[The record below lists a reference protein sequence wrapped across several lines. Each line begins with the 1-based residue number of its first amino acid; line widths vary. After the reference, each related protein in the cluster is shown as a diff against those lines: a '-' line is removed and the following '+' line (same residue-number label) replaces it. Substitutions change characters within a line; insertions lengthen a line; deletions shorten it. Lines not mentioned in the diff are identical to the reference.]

1 LINQIVTNIATREFA
16 RALKFEEG
24 VIPELPFCSDEKTRL
39 LYMHIPFCEELCPYC
54 SFHRITFTEPLT
66 RKYFKALRREINLY
80 QGKGYKFKGIYVGG
94 GTPTV
99 LIDELAE
106 TLLLA
111 REIFPVQDIS
121 VETNPNHLTSNNI
134 EILQQSGVQRLS
146 VGVQTF
152 NDDMLKKIGRY
163 EKYGSGEIIAE
174 RLKNTQGCF
183 DTLNADMIF
192 NFPGQTPQMLNED
205 LTILLNLN
213 MEQTTFYPLM
223 VSAITQGIME
233 KTIGAVDFKGEQKL
247 YELIVRRLEKNYDF
261 SSAWCFSRKK
271 ALSGVPSDRSRRL
284 PVITRPSANEAC
296 PRPDWEDAFLPQLEP
311 GDSKSRGIDEYVVD
325 YDEYAGLGSGAIGY
339 LHGTCYSNTFDI
351 AEYIASLE
359 QGRLPLKASRKFDL
373 HDQMSYDFL
382 MKLFSTKLDIT
393 ALQEKYNGKFLKTL
407 WKEIAAFEIVRAF
420 RYFPP
425 YLHLTPRGHYLWVI
439 MMREFFIAV
448 NNFREYCRKQ
458 ANII

>member
-1 LINQIVTNIATREFA
+1 MINQIVTKIAKREFA
-16 RALKFEEG
+16 RSLKFEEG
-24 VIPELPFCSDEKTRL
+24 VLPELPSCMDEKPRL

-54 SFHRITFTEPLT
+54 SFHRITFNEPLT
-66 RKYFKALRREINLY
+66 RKYFKALRWEIKIY
-80 QGKGYKFKGIYVGG
+80 QEKGYKFKGIYVGG

-99 LIDELAE
+99 LIDELTE
-106 TLLLA
+106 TLDLA
-111 REIFPVQDIS
+111 RELFPIKDIS
-121 VETNPNHLTSNNI
+121 VETNPNHLNSRNI
-134 EILQQSGVQRLS
+134 ETLQQSGVKRLS

-163 EKYGSGEIIAE
+163 EKYGSGEAIAE

-192 NFPGQTPQMLNED
+192 NFPGQTSQMLDED

-213 MEQTTFYPLM
+213 MDQTTFYPLM
-223 VSAITQGIME
+223 VSSITQETME
-233 KTIGAVDFKGEQKL
+233 KTIGGVDFGGEQKL
-247 YELIVRRLEKNYDF
+247 YELIVRRLGKDYDF

-271 ALSGVPSDRSRRL
+271 AL
-284 PVITRPSANEAC
+284 
-296 PRPDWEDAFLPQLEP
+296 
-311 GDSKSRGIDEYVVD
+311 IDEYVVD

-339 LHGTCYSNTFDI
+339 LQGTCYSNTFDI

-359 QGRLPLKASRKFDL
+359 QGRMPLKASRKFNL
-373 HDQMSYDFL
+373 RDQMRYDFL
-382 MKLFSTKLDIT
+382 MKLFSTKLDI
-393 ALQEKYNGKFLKTL
+393 AAMQEKYNGKFLKTL

-458 ANII
+458 ANIG

>member
-1 LINQIVTNIATREFA
+1 LINQIVTNIAKREFA
-16 RALKFEEG
+16 RSLKFAEG
-24 VIPELPFCSDEKTRL
+24 VLPQLPSCSDEKPRL

-54 SFHRITFTEPLT
+54 SFHRITFEEPLT
-66 RKYFKALRREINLY
+66 RKYFQALRQEIKIY
-80 QGKGYKFKGIYVGG
+80 QEKGYKFKGIYVGG

-106 TLLLA
+106 TLNLV
-111 REIFPVQDIS
+111 REIFPIQDIS

-134 EILQQSGVQRLS
+134 KILQQSGVKRLS

-152 NDDMLKKIGRY
+152 NDDLLRKIGRY
-163 EKYGSGEIIAE
+163 EKYGSGEVIVQ

-192 NFPGQTPQMLNED
+192 NFPGQTPQILDED
-205 LTILLNLN
+205 LAILLNLN
-213 MEQTTFYPLM
+213 MDQTTFYPLM
-223 VSAITQGIME
+223 VSSITQETMG
-233 KTIGAVDFKGEQKL
+233 KTIGAVDFRGEQKL
-247 YELIVRRLEKNYDF
+247 YKLIVRRLENNYDF

-271 ALSGVPSDRSRRL
+271 AL
-284 PVITRPSANEAC
+284 
-296 PRPDWEDAFLPQLEP
+296 
-311 GDSKSRGIDEYVVD
+311 IDEYVVD

-339 LHGTCYSNTFDI
+339 MHGTCYSNTFDI
-351 AEYIASLE
+351 AEYIASL
-359 QGRLPLKASRKFDL
+359 GKNRLPLKASRSFDL
-373 HDQMSYDFL
+373 HDQMSYDFM

-393 ALQEKYNGKFLKTL
+393 AMQEKYNGKFLKTM

-425 YLHLTPRGHYLWVI
+425 YLHLTPRGRYLWVI

-458 ANII
+458 AGIL

>member
-1 LINQIVTNIATREFA
+1 
-16 RALKFEEG
+16 
-24 VIPELPFCSDEKTRL
+24 
-39 LYMHIPFCEELCPYC
+39 MHIPFCEELCPYC
-54 SFHRITFTEPLT
+54 SFHRIAFTEPLT
-66 RKYFKALRREINLY
+66 RRYFKALRREIKIY
-80 QGKGYKFKGIYVGG
+80 HEKGYKFKGIYVGG

-106 TLLLA
+106 TLHLA
-111 REIFPVQDIS
+111 REIFPIQAIS
-121 VETNPNHLTSNNI
+121 VETNPNHLTSGNI
-134 EILQQSGVQRLS
+134 EVLHQSGVQRLS

-152 NDDMLKKIGRY
+152 NDDLLKKIGRY
-163 EKYGSGEIIAE
+163 EKYGSGEEIATK
-174 RLKNTQGCF
+174 LKNTQGCF

-192 NFPGQTPQMLNED
+192 NFPGQTSQMLDED
-205 LTILLNLN
+205 LDILLNLN
-213 MEQTTFYPLM
+213 MDQTTFYPLM
-223 VSAITQGIME
+223 VSSITQETMG
-233 KTIGAVDFKGEQKL
+233 KTIGAVDFRGEQKL
-247 YELIVRRLEKNYDF
+247 YELIVRRLENNYDF

-271 ALSGVPSDRSRRL
+271 AL
-284 PVITRPSANEAC
+284 
-296 PRPDWEDAFLPQLEP
+296 
-311 GDSKSRGIDEYVVD
+311 IDEYVVD

-339 LHGTCYSNTFDI
+339 MHGTCYSNTFDI

-359 QGRLPLKASRKFDL
+359 KNRLPLKASRSFDL
-373 HDQMSYDFL
+373 HDQMSYDFM

-393 ALQEKYNGKFLKTL
+393 AMQEKYNGNFLKTM

-458 ANII
+458 ANIG

>member
-1 LINQIVTNIATREFA
+1 
-16 RALKFEEG
+16 LKFEEG
-24 VIPELPFCSDEKTRL
+24 ILPELPSCHDEKPRL

-54 SFHRITFTEPLT
+54 SFHRVTFNEPLT
-66 RKYFKALRREINLY
+66 RKYFNALRREIKIY
-80 QGKGYKFKGIYVGG
+80 QKEGYKFNGVYVGG

-106 TLLLA
+106 TLHLA
-111 REIFPVQDIS
+111 RDIFPIQAIS
-121 VETNPNHLTSNNI
+121 VETNPNHLISNNI
-134 EILQQSGVQRLS
+134 KILQHIGVNRLS

-152 NDDMLKKIGRY
+152 NDELLKKIGRY
-163 EKYGSGEIIAE
+163 EKYGSGEVIAE

-192 NFPGQTPQMLNED
+192 NFPGQTPQMLDED

-213 MEQTTFYPLM
+213 MDQTTFYPLM
-223 VSAITQGIME
+223 VSSITQEMMG

-247 YELIVRRLEKNYDF
+247 YKLIVRRLEKNYDF

-271 ALSGVPSDRSRRL
+271 AL
-284 PVITRPSANEAC
+284 
-296 PRPDWEDAFLPQLEP
+296 
-311 GDSKSRGIDEYVVD
+311 IDEYVVD

-359 QGRLPLKASRKFDL
+359 QGRLPLKASRKFNL

-382 MKLFSTKLDIT
+382 MKLFSTKLDI
-393 ALQEKYNGKFLKTL
+393 AVLQEKYNGKFLKTL

>member
-1 LINQIVTNIATREFA
+1 MINQIVTNISKREFA
-16 RALKFEEG
+16 RALKFEES
-24 VIPELPFCSDEKTRL
+24 ILPELPSCNDEKQRL

-54 SFHRITFTEPLT
+54 SFHRIIFTEPLT
-66 RKYFKALRREINLY
+66 RKYFKALRREIKLY
-80 QGKGYKFKGIYVGG
+80 QEKGYKFKGIYVGG

-106 TLLLA
+106 TLHLA
-111 REIFPVQDIS
+111 REIFPIQAIS
-121 VETNPNHLTSNNI
+121 VETNPNHLNSENI
-134 EILQQSGVQRLS
+134 KILKQNGVNRLS

-152 NDDMLKKIGRY
+152 SDDLLKKIGRY

-174 RLKNTQGCF
+174 KLKNTQGCF

-192 NFPGQTPQMLNED
+192 NFPGQTSQMLDED
-205 LTILLNLN
+205 LVILLNLN
-213 MEQTTFYPLM
+213 MDQITFYPLM
-223 VSAITQGIME
+223 VSSITQGTME
-233 KTIGAVDFKGEQKL
+233 KTIGAVDFSGEQKL
-247 YELIVRRLEKNYDF
+247 YELIVRRLGKNYDF

-271 ALSGVPSDRSRRL
+271 AL
-284 PVITRPSANEAC
+284 
-296 PRPDWEDAFLPQLEP
+296 
-311 GDSKSRGIDEYVVD
+311 IDEYVVD

-339 LHGTCYSNTFDI
+339 LQGTCYSNTFDI

-359 QGRLPLKASRKFDL
+359 QGRLPLKASRKFNL

-393 ALQEKYNGKFLKTL
+393 ALEEKYNGKFLKTL

-458 ANII
+458 AGII

>member
-1 LINQIVTNIATREFA
+1 MINQIVTNIAKREFA

-24 VIPELPFCSDEKTRL
+24 VLPELPSCNDEKPRL

-66 RKYFKALRREINLY
+66 RKYFKALRREIKIY
-80 QGKGYKFKGIYVGG
+80 HEKSYKFKGIYVGG

-99 LIDELAE
+99 LIDELTE
-106 TLLLA
+106 TLHLA
-111 REIFPVQDIS
+111 REIFPIQAIS
-121 VETNPNHLTSNNI
+121 VETNPNHLNSKNI
-134 EILQQSGVQRLS
+134 EILQQSGVNRLS

-152 NDDMLKKIGRY
+152 NDDLLKKIGRY
-163 EKYGSGEIIAE
+163 EKYGSGEDIAQK
-174 RLKNTQGCF
+174 LKNTQGCF

-192 NFPGQTPQMLNED
+192 NFPGQTSQMLNED
-205 LTILLNLN
+205 LAILLNLN
-213 MEQTTFYPLM
+213 MDQTTFYPLM
-223 VSAITQGIME
+223 VSSITQETMG
-233 KTIGAVDFKGEQKL
+233 KTIGAVDFRSEQKL
-247 YELIVRRLEKNYDF
+247 YELIVQRLEKNYDF

-271 ALSGVPSDRSRRL
+271 AL
-284 PVITRPSANEAC
+284 
-296 PRPDWEDAFLPQLEP
+296 
-311 GDSKSRGIDEYVVD
+311 IDEYVVD

-339 LHGTCYSNTFDI
+339 MHGTCYSNTFDI

-359 QGRLPLKASRKFDL
+359 KNRLPLKASRSFDL
-373 HDQMSYDFL
+373 HDQMSYDFM

-458 ANII
+458 AGII

>member
-1 LINQIVTNIATREFA
+1 MINQIVTRVAKREFA
-16 RALKFEEG
+16 RSLKFEES
-24 VIPELPFCSDEKTRL
+24 ILPELPSCSDEKPRL

-54 SFHRITFTEPLT
+54 SFHRVTFTEPLT
-66 RKYFKALRREINLY
+66 RKYFKALRREIKFY
-80 QGKGYKFKGIYVGG
+80 QEKGYKFNGVYVGG

-106 TLLLA
+106 TLHLA
-111 REIFPVQDIS
+111 REIFPIQAIS
-121 VETNPNHLTSNNI
+121 VETNPNHLTSSNI
-134 EILQQSGVQRLS
+134 EILHQSGVQRLS

-152 NDDMLKKIGRY
+152 NDDLLKKIGRY
-163 EKYGSGEIIAE
+163 EKYGSGGAIIE
-174 RLKNTQGCF
+174 KLKNTQGCF

-192 NFPGQTPQMLNED
+192 NFPGQTSQMLDED

-213 MEQTTFYPLM
+213 MDQTTFYPLM
-223 VSAITQGIME
+223 VSSITQETMG
-233 KTIGAVDFKGEQKL
+233 KTIGAVDFKDEQKL
-247 YELIVRRLEKNYDF
+247 YERIVRRLEKNYDF

-271 ALSGVPSDRSRRL
+271 AL
-284 PVITRPSANEAC
+284 
-296 PRPDWEDAFLPQLEP
+296 
-311 GDSKSRGIDEYVVD
+311 IDEYVVD

-339 LHGTCYSNTFDI
+339 LQGTCYSNTFDI

-359 QGRLPLKASRKFDL
+359 EGRLPLKASRKFNL

-382 MKLFSTKLDIT
+382 MKLFSTKLDIE
-393 ALQEKYNGKFLKTL
+393 AMQKKYNGRFFKTL

-458 ANII
+458 ANIV